1 MQADEIYA
9 IEHSQ
14 CDLTIP
20 DNCTWRNSDSGR
32 YIVASADFDGDGIL
46 DKAYL
51 AVTPDLKKSA
61 LIAAVSSENRRI
73 ILSEEGD
80 ISAVS
85 YMGVTVQAPGD
96 VNILTACGKGYWECG
111 KDEPSQIKL
120 KFSAIDYFMYGS
132 SNSYFIWNSERH
144 GFERVWISD

>member
-9 IEHSQ
+9 IEYSQ

-61 LIAAVSSENRRI
+61 LIAEVSSKNGRFILREEN
-73 ILSEEGD
+73 D
-80 ISAVS
+80 ISAVF
-85 YMGVTVQAPGD
+85 YMGVTFQESGD
-96 VNILTACGKGYWECG
+96 GNILTACGKGYWECG
-111 KDEPSQIKL
+111 KDEPSKIQL

-144 GFERVWISD
+144 EFDRVWISD